1 MFWLNAFEESD
12 IKIKPVK
19 GAEPQMEVEEP
30 NYLFSIV
37 NESSQKGRE
46 INNEMPNFEQTSLC

>member
-1 MFWLNAFEESD
+1 MILLNLLADSD

-37 NESSQKGRE
+37 NEGSQKGRE
-46 INNEMPNFEQTSLC
+46 INERNV